1 MNWVDEYYFSSF
13 IEIDGAFAYLNPM
26 KTTIIYES
34 SNLFKCSKTLSISS
48 YGDKIEIES
57 DKLDLQI
64 EPNTIILIEDKL
76 SFPKVI
82 KNLTK
87 NKAINKDELFA
98 SLNFL
103 IYKIIKKINIF
114 KSYLNS
120 TSEGKDIFLLFNIN
134 I

>member
-1 MNWVDEYYFSSF
+1 M
-13 IEIDGAFAYLNPM
+13 
-26 KTTIIYES
+26 
-34 SNLFKCSKTLSISS
+34 FKCSKTLSISS

-87 NKAINKDELFA
+87 NKVINKDELFA

-120 TSEGKDIFLLFNIN
+120 TSE
-134 I
+134 